1 MRIAYGIH
9 GYGRGHAT
17 RALSVLQSLTARHE
31 VQLFAGGDA
40 YETLQ
45 AYFPVQRIPCLGFG
59 YKAGRRSH
67 WQTLRKNLPALSELM
82 RGGPSLQSVIQAMR
96 RFEPDAVVCDAEPW
110 TRVAGRRLRI
120 PTIGFDHFG
129 ILVHCR
135 VGLPLRD
142 WFASF
147 IDRFLYRRL
156 LGGSER
162 VLVSS
167 FFGAE
172 PRRGGVRVVG
182 PLLGEQVRRLAP
194 VRGQHLLAYFNQ
206 GSAQL
211 SLQALDM
218 LAGLGIE
225 VRLYG
230 LGRVGSLGQL
240 MFRPAHREAF
250 LDDLASCRAVLSTA
264 GNQLMGEAMA
274 CAKPILA
281 VPEATVEQRLNARE
295 IVRLG
300 IGEMLPLSGLTRTSI
315 WSFLERAESYASRA
329 GELAR
334 DGQSEAVAWLERWF
348 VELGKSRCAAPMGAV
363 LPA

>member
-1 MRIAYGIH
+1 MRIAYGVH

-17 RALSVLQSLTARHE
+17 RALSVLQSLCLRHE
-31 VQLFAGGDA
+31 VQIFAGGDA
-40 YETLQ
+40 YDTLQ
-45 AYFPVQRIPCLGFG
+45 AYFPVQRVPCLGFG
-59 YKAGRRSH
+59 YKGGRRSH
-67 WQTLRKNLPALSELM
+67 FQTLRRNLPALLDLV
-82 RGGPSLQSVIQAMR
+82 RGGPGVDEVAEAMR

-110 TRVAGRRLRI
+110 TRVAARRLRV
-120 PTIGFDHFG
+120 PAIGFDHFG

-147 IDRFLYRRL
+147 VDRLLYRCL
-156 LGGSER
+156 LGDSER

-172 PRRGGVRVVG
+172 PRRQGVQVVG

-211 SLQALDM
+211 SLQALDV
-218 LAGLGIE
+218 LAGLGLE

-240 MFRPAHREAF
+240 TFRPAHREVF
-250 LDDLASCRAVLSTA
+250 LEDLASCRAVLSTA

-274 CAKPILA
+274 CAKAILA
-281 VPEATVEQRLNARE
+281 VPESTVEQRLNARE

-300 IGEMLPLSGLTRTSI
+300 IGETLPLDGLCADSI
-315 WSFLERAESYASRA
+315 WGFLGRAEAYAERARS
-329 GELAR
+329 LAR
-334 DGQSEAVAWLERWF
+334 DGQSEAVAWLERWL
-348 VELGKSRCAAPMGAV
+348 VELSKSKCSARLGAV